1 MTPGRATSVLALS
14 YYARAALKSA
24 AALLFYALE
33 LLFPGL
39 PRRGGGGPGA
49 ETAFWDMYGDR
60 VAMNTLASNF
70 AIFFPAALLVL
81 VVLQAAGCYG
91 FVAKKV
97 LGSVAFISPA
107 SSSLCS
113 TVQLSLCGLVYLFC

>member
-1 MTPGRATSVLALS
+1 VTPGRATSVLALS
-14 YYARAALKSA
+14 YYARTALTSA

-49 ETAFWDMYGDR
+49 ETAFWDVYGDR
-60 VAMNTLASNF
+60 VVLNALASNF

-81 VVLQAAGCYG
+81 VGLQAAGCFGY
-91 FVAKKV
+91 VANKV
-97 LGSVAFISPA
+97 LLLLQSC
-107 SSSLCS
+107 CS
-113 TVQLSLCGLVYLFC
+113 IA